1 MQEQEL
7 HQDQEQGDE
16 PQLDDNS
23 LSDDNVEFDVP
34 DQSDPRT
41 KADRS
46 RYTEIDHLDED
57 PPIPGQRFVLISFV
71 SPEGVMNCNI
81 RGVKVRGVYETEVEA
96 RRAADKLR
104 KKDKFFDVF
113 VGEIGK
119 WLPWDPDPMKI
130 KEAKYGNKKLDR
142 MMKKVHEQNN
152 NSLNELVGRRK
163 DIITDSKK
171 THKQRVA
178 ESIKSGLKSNVEPQE
193 ESDNEPVEPQR
204 KPRIVPASRD
214 PNARRARLRKLF
226 EQREAEK
233 STAALKTGGKVEN
246 PELADKLKQ
255 NYSTP
260 EKLEQMNDEI
270 SRLSTKEQEIKNLDD
285 NAKKIADNIN
295 KMKELYRKAV
305 EQKQK

>member
-1 MQEQEL
+1 MQEPE
-7 HQDQEQGDE
+7 HE
-16 PQLDDNS
+16 PQLENNP
-23 LSDDNVEFDVP
+23 LSDENVSASDEDVEFDVP

-152 NSLNELVGRRK
+152 NSLNELVGRTK
-163 DIITDSKK
+163 DIINDSKK
-171 THKQRVA
+171 THKQRVS

-226 EQREAEK
+226 EQRETEK
-233 STAALKTGGKVEN
+233 NTASLKKGGKVED
-246 PELADKLKQ
+246 PELAGQSKQ
-255 NYSTP
+255 VYSTP

-270 SRLSTKEQEIKNLDD
+270 NRLS
-285 NAKKIADNIN
+285 
-295 KMKELYRKAV
+295 
-305 EQKQK
+305 

>member
-1 MQEQEL
+1 MQEPEQEL
-7 HQDQEQGDE
+7 
-16 PQLDDNS
+16 QLDDNS
-23 LSDDNVEFDVP
+23 LSEDDVDFEVP
-34 DQSDPRT
+34 DNSDPRT
-41 KADRS
+41 KVDRS

-71 SPEGVMNCNI
+71 SPEGVMNCSV

-119 WLPWDPDPMKI
+119 WLPWDPDPMKV

-163 DIITDSKK
+163 DIINDSKK

-178 ESIKSGLKSNVEPQE
+178 ESIKSGLKNNTEPQE
-193 ESDNEPVEPQR
+193 ESDNEPAESQR
-204 KPRIVPASRD
+204 KSRIVPASRD
-214 PNARRARLRKLF
+214 PKVRRARLRKLF
-226 EQREAEK
+226 EQRETEK
-233 STAALKTGGKVEN
+233 NSTALKTGGKVED
-246 PELADKLKQ
+246 PELSNSSKQ
-255 NYSTP
+255 VFSTP

-270 SRLSTKEQEIKNLDD
+270 NRLDIKEQELKKLDD

>member
-1 MQEQEL
+1 MSQEV
-7 HQDQEQGDE
+7 D
-16 PQLDDNS
+16 PPVDDNS
-23 LSDDNVEFDVP
+23 LSNSDSDVEFDVP
-34 DQSDPRT
+34 DASDPRS

-46 RYTEIDHLDED
+46 MYTEIDHLDED
-57 PPIPGQRFVLISFV
+57 EPISGQRYVLISFV

-119 WLPWDPDPMKI
+119 WLPWDPDPMKV

-142 MMKKVHEQNN
+142 IMKKVHDQNN

-163 DIITDSKK
+163 DIITNSKK
-171 THKQRVA
+171 THKQRVS
-178 ESIKSGLKSNVEPQE
+178 ESIKSGLKGETQQNDSEDEAPVVE
-193 ESDNEPVEPQR
+193 QR
-204 KPRIVPASRD
+204 RSRVVPKTKD
-214 PNARRARLRKLF
+214 PNVRRARLRAIL
-226 EQREAEK
+226 ENRN
-233 STAALKTGGKVEN
+233 AAKATNPLLTGGKVEN
-246 PELADKLKQ
+246 PPAPTQ
-255 NYSTP
+255 TYSAP
-260 EKLEQMNDEI
+260 EGLEQMNAEI
-270 SRLSTKEQEIKNLDD
+270 NRISEKEDTLKDLGDKS
-285 NAKKIADNIN
+285 KKITDNIN